1 MRRQNCWE
9 AMACGREPGGARAGE
24 LGPCPAALSGPNE
37 GAHGGA
43 FRGRMC
49 WQVTGTLCDG
59 KVSGSFARKMLKC
72 LACRFLQ
79 LVQDQ
84 ESRGFH
90 LMPSLKHPSQ

>member
-1 MRRQNCWE
+1 MERQNCWE
-9 AMACGREPGGARAGE
+9 AMACGREPGGPRASE
-24 LGPCPAALSGPNE
+24 LGVCPAAASGVND
-37 GAHGGA
+37 GANGGQ

-59 KVSGSFARKMLKC
+59 KVAGTFAKKMMKC

-84 ESRGFH
+84 ESRGFS
-90 LMPSLKHPSQ
+90 LMPPAR